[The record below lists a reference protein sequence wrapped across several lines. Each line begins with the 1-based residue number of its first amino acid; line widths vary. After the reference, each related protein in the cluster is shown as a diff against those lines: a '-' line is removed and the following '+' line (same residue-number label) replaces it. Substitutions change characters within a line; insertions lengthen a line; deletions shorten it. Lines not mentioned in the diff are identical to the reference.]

1 MTNLYCTGK
10 IKGLNEINLPME
22 NEFGCQNSILGEV
35 QLLIEPHIVQQGG
48 TSGAVLGLEHV
59 GGVPQVQE

>member
-10 IKGLNEINLPME
+10 IKGLNEINLPMK

-35 QLLIEPHIVQQGG
+35 QLLIEPHVVQQGG
-48 TSGAVLGLEHV
+48 TSGAVQELEHT
-59 GGVPQVQE
+59 GGVLQVQE